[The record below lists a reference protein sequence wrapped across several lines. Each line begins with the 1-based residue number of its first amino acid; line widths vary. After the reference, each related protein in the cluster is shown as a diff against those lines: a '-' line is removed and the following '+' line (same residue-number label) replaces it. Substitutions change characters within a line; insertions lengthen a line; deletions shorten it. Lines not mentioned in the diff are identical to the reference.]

1 MAIEKMED
9 YFGEE
14 ELSNLP
20 WGPNIIML
28 LFGSNN
34 LTSSRS
40 DHGKVF
46 SYNAYTHKFRPSSEL
61 TRDFYGCFHVLSGR
75 VPIATVWYG
84 HAASQSLY
92 STCPILSPD
101 TQVSQSRFSPS
112 FCEGPGR
119 ILPPSPPGSAGIRH
133 FAAQLLCHV
142 EPRPLAGTDEQPR
155 IGQFIDAEA

>member
-46 SYNAYTHKFRPSSEL
+46 SYNALHIN
-61 TRDFYGCFHVLSGR
+61 SGPAR
-75 VPIATVWYG
+75 SL
-84 HAASQSLY
+84 HAI
-92 STCPILSPD
+92 STAVF
-101 TQVSQSRFSPS
+101 TF
-112 FCEGPGR
+112 
-119 ILPPSPPGSAGIRH
+119 
-133 FAAQLLCHV
+133 
-142 EPRPLAGTDEQPR
+142 
-155 IGQFIDAEA
+155 